1 MNTTKVTGGSEEAVS
16 GGRVVVCWVDFV
28 WLYFFLLIKITQN
41 LPFLKKRSE
50 EAVSGVQ
57 LHEKGSVDR
66 LAHRGHGF
74 ASVGNDAGARDAAL
88 IGSIEPT
95 IIKNHKE

>member
-1 MNTTKVTGGSEEAVS
+1 MGVKKPSAVVQLLCV
-16 GGRVVVCWVDFV
+16 GLILFGCI
-28 WLYFFLLIKITQN
+28 FFLLIKITQN
-41 LPFLKKRSE
+41 LPFRKKKRSE

-57 LHEKGSVDR
+57 LHEEGSVDR

>member
-1 MNTTKVTGGSEEAVS
+1 LAV
-16 GGRVVVCWVDFV
+16 
-28 WLYFFLLIKITQN
+28 FFPSNKNYAKLAV
-41 LPFLKKRSE
+41 PLKKKSE